1 MTAQLELLSPPIV
14 KLRTAESA
22 PQKKASF
29 VPLHSSMR
37 IPELDGLRGIA
48 ILIVLYYHQV
58 AIPLSSLPISS
69 RLPKPLVSLGLLGW
83 SGVDL
88 FFVLSGFLIGG
99 ILLDARFSQ
108 NYFKTFYIRRAYRI
122 LPLYALLL
130 LLLLAGGL
138 LSTRMLYTLHPL
150 FAGQIPWLSYATF
163 TQNFW
168 MAAEG
173 SFGALFMAVTWS
185 LAVEEQFYLTLPFA
199 IKFVRGKRFIG
210 LLIGVI
216 IAAPLLRMAIY
227 WIQTPDRLAPYVL
240 MPSRADA
247 LVLGVLAAYS
257 LRQRRVWDFLCSHA
271 HLVRCVLG
279 LLALT
284 VLLFGLKGYGFKS
297 KQMISAGYTCMALLY
312 TSLLVLAV
320 TQKGKLVSRFLQA
333 RPLIQIG
340 QLAYGI
346 YLIHEIITWFC
357 HVYFVFGPP
366 RSLQAEFWTEL
377 VTLPLVYGIA
387 RLSWQYFEKPML
399 SLGYRYK
406 Y

>member
-14 KLRTAESA
+14 KSRVPESA
-22 PQKKASF
+22 PQKKAGF
-29 VPLHSSMR
+29 VPLHSSTR

-48 ILIVLYYHQV
+48 ILLVLYYHQV
-58 AIPLSSLPISS
+58 AIPLSALPISS
-69 RLPKPLVSLGLLGW
+69 SLPKPLLSLGLLGW

-99 ILLDARFSQ
+99 ILLDARSSP

-122 LPLYALLL
+122 LPLYAALLV
-130 LLLLAGGL
+130 LLLAGGL
-138 LSTRMLYTLHPL
+138 LSTRTVHTLHPL
-150 FAGQIPWLSYATF
+150 FAGPIPWLSYATF
-163 TQNFW
+163 TQNIW

-173 SFGALFMAVTWS
+173 SFGALFLAVTWS
-185 LAVEEQFYLTLPFA
+185 LAIEEQFYLTLPFA
-199 IKFVRGKRFIG
+199 IKFVKEKRFIG

-216 IAAPLLRMAIY
+216 IAAPFVRMALY
-227 WIQTPDRLAPYVL
+227 RLHTSNGLAPYVL
-240 MPSRADA
+240 MPCRADA

-271 HLVRCVLG
+271 HLVRWAVGFLSVIVLFF
-279 LLALT
+279 A
-284 VLLFGLKGYGFKS
+284 FKGYSFIS

-312 TSLLVLAV
+312 ASLLVLAV
-320 TQKGKLVSRFLQA
+320 TQKGKLLSRFLQA

-346 YLIHEIITWFC
+346 YLIHEIISWFC
-357 HVYFVFGPP
+357 HVYFAFGPP
-366 RSLQAEFWTEL
+366 RSLQAELFAEL
-377 VTLPLVYGIA
+377 LTLPLVYCIA
-387 RLSWQYFEKPML
+387 RLSWQFFEKPML